1 MSPTVKKKDKQN
13 SPNNPD
19 APELSSNGE
28 RLPNEL
34 RELRKILV
42 QPEEVGDVL
51 PNALKKRAGKDD
63 QLAEATLPLVEEN
76 IRQSVQRNPRILAEA
91 IFPIIGPA
99 IRKAIAEALSQM
111 VQSLN
116 QTLENSFSPKGLRW
130 RLEAMQTGKPFAE
143 VVMLNSLLYRVEQV
157 FLIHKKTGILLQ
169 HVAINAT
176 EAQDSELVSAM
187 LTAIQDFVHD
197 SFQTSEDATLDSLR
211 VKDLSVWIEN
221 SPDAILAAVIRGTAP
236 LNLRE
241 IFLEAIEQIQ
251 FEQEKDLA
259 KFQGDTA
266 IFEDTKPVLQEC
278 LQMQIGEKDESK
290 SKIFTP
296 FNILASVLG
305 ILILVGGFFYVRDY
319 QRWENYVEH
328 LKNEPGIVV
337 TETNRGWFK
346 HEIEGLRDE
355 LAINPDAILND
366 YGYEAKDVESRWRTF
381 QDLSPQFVLERAKK
395 LLKPPSTVN
404 LLFENGIL
412 TAEGSAAPEWFDEAK
427 KIAVAVTGVKEF
439 RIGFSTLKTEIESKN
454 IAFNCG
460 TTDFAENQQE
470 MLNRLLKDFENLGD
484 LAKNTQKNFRVEIE
498 GHADPSG
505 TDKINA
511 QISQARADKILAE
524 FFAKSE
530 NLKQYNQSFK
540 AVGVGADGNLA
551 ECAVKFH
558 VFLE

>member
-1 MSPTVKKKDKQN
+1 MPQSISQKEIPIP
-13 SPNNPD
+13 SNN
-19 APELSSNGE
+19 AETPELVSNGV
-28 RLPNEL
+28 NL
-34 RELRKILV
+34 RNDLGELRKILV
-42 QPEEVGDVL
+42 QSEEVSEVL
-51 PNALKKRAGKDD
+51 PAAMKRRAQKDN

-143 VVMLNSLLYRVEQV
+143 VVMLNSLIYRVEQV

-169 HVAINAT
+169 HAT
-176 EAQDSELVSAM
+176 LNSAEDQDGEMVSAM

-197 SFQTSEDATLDSLR
+197 SFQTSEDATLDALR

-251 FEQEKDLA
+251 FEQENDLV
-259 KFQGDTA
+259 KFQGDTT
-266 IFEDTKPVLQEC
+266 IFDDTKPVLEDC
-278 LQMQIGEKDESK
+278 LQMQLGEKDAAK

-296 FNILASVLG
+296 FNVLASILTV
-305 ILILVGGFFYVRDY
+305 LILVGGFFYVRDSW
-319 QRWENYVEH
+319 RWSNYVEH

-337 TETNRGWFK
+337 TETGRGWFK
-346 HEIEGLRDE
+346 HEIEGLRDD
-355 LAINPDAILND
+355 LAVDPQAILGE
-366 YGYEAKDVESRWRTF
+366 YGYDGGDVESHWRAF
-381 QDLSPQFVLERAKK
+381 QDLSPQFVLKRATE
-395 LLKPPSTVN
+395 LLDPPPTVN
-404 LLFENGIL
+404 LSLDDGVL
-412 TAEGSAAPEWFDEAK
+412 TAEGVAAPEWFAEAK

-439 RIGFSTLKTEIESKN
+439 RVGFATLKTEIESKS

-460 TTDFAENQQE
+460 TTDFADNQAE
-470 MLNRLLKDFENLGD
+470 TLKSLLKDLENLGD
-484 LAKNTQKNFRVEIE
+484 LAKNTKKKFRVEIE
-498 GHADPSG
+498 GHADLSG
-505 TDKINA
+505 TDDINA
-511 QISQARADKILAE
+511 EISQARADKILAG

-530 NLKQYNQSFK
+530 NLKQYSQNFK
-540 AVGVGADGNLA
+540 AVGVGAGGNSA